1 MRANLVNVL
10 MLVMAFITMILTAL
24 SLPPLREFLERSRK
38 IEIAMSRPLTVID
51 TTSRDGPPI
60 EIRYNDRNLPNF
72 TIFTIKVENT
82 GAYPITSYDYDEQVQ
97 LQFENTSRII
107 SVENI
112 ESNPNQMQ
120 KVRARGVNPDGLKP
134 FIELPKPLLNPND
147 SYILEVKAVLD
158 SGKKPE
164 IKQVTGRIAGVK
176 QIEYKETTEQP
187 KRETFQISNLA
198 LLAMLVT
205 LILSIIGNIKLRSRL
220 KIINPSE

>member
-112 ESNPNQMQ
+112 DANKEIT
-120 KVRARGVNPDGLKP
+120 L
-134 FIELPKPLLNPND
+134 ED
-147 SYILEVKAVLD
+147 SIL
-158 SGKKPE
+158 
-164 IKQVTGRIAGVK
+164 
-176 QIEYKETTEQP
+176 
-187 KRETFQISNLA
+187 
-198 LLAMLVT
+198 
-205 LILSIIGNIKLRSRL
+205 
-220 KIINPSE
+220 